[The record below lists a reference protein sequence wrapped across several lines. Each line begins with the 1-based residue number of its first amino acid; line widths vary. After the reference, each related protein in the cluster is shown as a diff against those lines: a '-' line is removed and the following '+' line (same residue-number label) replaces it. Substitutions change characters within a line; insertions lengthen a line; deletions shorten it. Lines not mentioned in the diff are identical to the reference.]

1 MYETIYIEK
10 NKSTRFGVHFYQDA
24 TQWNVFKD
32 VCGLNNCK
40 TAVIC
45 NENIENE
52 SWRTFVDSYDNVN
65 ICKIKDKST
74 ECANLLKA
82 FIEEKQTDYTF
93 IILADTLVMDSLY
106 YNLTK
111 DNHKISF
118 ICVPV
123 TPFSL
128 FGDVTIRPI
137 TNIDGEILR
146 KEIYPNAVY
155 IDVSILTKA
164 SPLDF
169 LDAIAS
175 AFRLS
180 VSYKASMFEWMISNM
195 YELTDGEETAIC
207 ELLER
212 GFNVTNERIMKDTAK
227 DRALPVYGKEFYDL
241 LQYANSELSAAD
253 LTSLSLVCQTY
264 LSWKNDFLSME
275 EYYEIR
281 DMFVFFGLSITE
293 TFASAD
299 VLSDNIA
306 NKFFVRENDLYI
318 RKLGKITLDKTASDK
333 LIKEALEQIYYDEQS
348 NE

>member
-10 NKSTRFGVHFYQDA
+10 NKSTRFGVYFYQDA
-24 TQWNVFKD
+24 MQWNIFKD
-32 VCGLNNCK
+32 VCGLNDSK
-40 TAVIC
+40 TAIIC
-45 NENIENE
+45 NESIKNE
-52 SWRTFVDSYDNVN
+52 AWRSFVDTYDTAN
-65 ICKIKDKST
+65 ICKLKDQNA
-74 ECANLLKA
+74 EYGNLLKT
-82 FIEEKQTDYTF
+82 FIEEKQTGYTF
-93 IILADTLVMDSLY
+93 IILADTLVMDLLY
-106 YNLTK
+106 DNLSK
-111 DNHKISF
+111 DNQKISF

-123 TPFSL
+123 TPFAL
-128 FGDVTIRPI
+128 FSDVTIRPI
-137 TNIDGEILR
+137 ANDDGEILR

-155 IDVSILTKA
+155 VDVSILTQA

-207 ELLER
+207 ELLEK

-241 LQYANSELSAAD
+241 LQYANNELSEAD

-299 VLSDNIA
+299 ELFDNIA
-306 NKFFVRENDLYI
+306 NKFFNRENDLYI
-318 RKLGKITLDKTASDK
+318 RKLGKITLDKASTNK
-333 LIKEALEQIYYDEQS
+333 LVKEALEQIYYDEQS